1 MENRKKRPAL
11 PGAPILFARPGL
23 FLSCLFVCAIVLLG
37 CAAPGEPVERK
48 APVPEA
54 VTDLSAV
61 QMGNDVIL
69 TFRLPKESTD
79 RRPLKK
85 PVGIEIFRD
94 FLPTPGEGSAGPKGP
109 AAPENPTLHL
119 TIPPALVARYLEQ
132 GRVRF
137 VDPLKAEDF
146 SQHAGSDTVYIIRTR
161 VSAKRASA
169 DSNPATLLIYPAPE
183 PIEDVKAEI
192 THLAIVLSWTPPQK
206 TLVGPVPPIAGYHIY
221 RAEVESAPP
230 GTNAPENA
238 ELKLP
243 LVKIGESAS
252 LAFQDTQFQFGKTYV
267 YSVRSA
273 AQYPG
278 GTLESADSNFAVL
291 TPRDIFPPVPPQGL
305 VVVYVPAAGEIP
317 AHLDLSWAISPE
329 TDISGY
335 NVYRS
340 ETPGVSGTL
349 LNSELLKTPS
359 FRDKNVVI
367 GRRYFYTV
375 TAVDRSGNESPAGA
389 AAPGGIPAESQP
401 TP

>member
-1 MENRKKRPAL
+1 MENRKSRPAL
-11 PGAPILFARPGL
+11 PRAAIPFARPGL
-23 FLSCLFVCAIVLLG
+23 FLSCLFVCAIVVSG

-48 APVPEA
+48 APIPEA

-79 RRPLKK
+79 RRPLKN
-85 PVGIEIFRD
+85 PVAIEIYRD
-94 FLPTPGEGSAGPKGP
+94 FQPAPGEGSAGAKGP
-109 AAPENPTLHL
+109 AAPENPTLLL
-119 TIPPALVARYLEQ
+119 TIPPALVAHYMDQ
-132 GRVRF
+132 GHIRF

-146 SQHAGSDTVYIIRTR
+146 SQHTGSETVYIIRTR
-161 VSAKRASA
+161 VSSKRASG

-183 PIEDVKAEI
+183 PIENVKAEI

-206 TLVGPVPPIAGYHIY
+206 TLVGPAPPIAGYRIY
-221 RAEVESAPP
+221 RAEAESAAP
-230 GTNAPENA
+230 GTNAPESA
-238 ELKLP
+238 ALKLP

-252 LAFQDTQFQFGKTYV
+252 PAFQDTQFQFGKTYV
-267 YSVRSA
+267 YSVRSTT
-273 AQYPG
+273 QYPG
-278 GTLESADSNFAVL
+278 GTLESGDSNFAVL
-291 TPRDIFPPVPPQGL
+291 TPRDIFPPLPPQGL

-329 TDISGY
+329 TDVAGY

-340 ETPGVSGTL
+340 ETAGVFGTL

-359 FRDKNVVI
+359 FRDMNVVP

-389 AAPGGIPAESQP
+389 AVSGGIPAEGQP